1 MASVY
6 DEYERSLTGKWRDK
20 MTPWKWILTAMVAVL
35 LLGGAAVA
43 AVALFAVNTAH
54 EVVVDVMADL
64 EDTGGTVV
72 VEIDD
77 LHELRN
83 IRDQVRRE
91 LREELRHTS
100 RHSAREAV
108 ERVRVKAEVVR
119 VKAEAARLKGDVEV
133 IHAHEIQADVMHE
146 VQAALAGLQDL
157 EGALSLS
164 IDGETITMDLLGDEN
179 GGIFTMDVGEQSYS
193 VRLEGEDDGA
203 RLILNTPDGESIFEA
218 GESAQSAPS
227 WVPRFPGSS
236 HPDRV
241 FSGDVAGK
249 TGGADLSLTDDSP
262 LDVVRHFTEA
272 LEADGYDVNVE
283 RLSLGHDDVQGS
295 IVATRQSDGRT
306 VAVVVVEEGGET
318 KVLTLWGESTDI

>member
-20 MTPWKWILTAMVAVL
+20 MTPWKWILTAMVAVT

-64 EDTGGTVV
+64 DDIDGNVV
-72 VEIDD
+72 IEIDD
-77 LHELRN
+77 LHEVRN
-83 IRDQVRRE
+83 IRDQIRRE
-91 LREELRHTS
+91 LREELRHSS
-100 RHSAREAV
+100 RHSARESA
-108 ERVRVKAEVVR
+108 ERARALAEVARVKAEVAR
-119 VKAEAARLKGDVEV
+119 VKGDVKV
-133 IHAHEIQADVMHE
+133 IHAHEIQAEVMHE

-157 EGALSLS
+157 EGAMSFS
-164 IDGETITMDLLGDEN
+164 IDGETVTMDLFGDDT
-179 GGIFTMDVGEQSYS
+179 GGVFTVDVGERSYS
-193 VRLEGEDDGA
+193 VRIEGEDEGA
-203 RLILNTPDGESIFEA
+203 RLILNTPDGESVFEA
-218 GESAQSAPS
+218 GESPQGAPS

-249 TGGADLSLTDDSP
+249 TGGADLSVTDDSP

-272 LEADGYDVNVE
+272 LEADGYDVKVE
-283 RLSLGHDDVQGS
+283 RLSLGHNDVQGS
-295 IVATRQSDGRT
+295 IIGTRQSDGRT
-306 VAVVVVEEGGET
+306 VAVVVVEEHGET